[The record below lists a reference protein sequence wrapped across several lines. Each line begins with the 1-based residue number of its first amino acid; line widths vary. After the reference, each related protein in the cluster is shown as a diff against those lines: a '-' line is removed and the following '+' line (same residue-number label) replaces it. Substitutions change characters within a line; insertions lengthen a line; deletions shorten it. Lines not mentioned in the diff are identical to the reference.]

1 MSLVIPSIRGAIFNK
16 LRNYKKAD
24 IKQTTKEIHTRIVE
38 YSKQI
43 YGYEHETVEI
53 SLKIPILI
61 PPGGKKGD
69 CFSVVSTVRSKFN
82 ELGGGSSSKR
92 GYGSWVNKAGI
103 EHSEPH
109 VHICVAIPIISW
121 YTCIPVL
128 RYLIAEEIQPKLMQ
142 QEVWLTVDGKNIKGG
157 VNLLEKEIVDSYPTI
172 EQFLGIDQ
180 SIANSEENQDS
191 TPLSNLEI
199 DSIFLPENQLFNDAK
214 SSFLAGDYFSALGK
228 FKQIQNSTNL
238 TLNEYFITKF
248 NTAIL
253 EILANNDY
261 DIAQKISEE
270 LLLNSSP
277 SAKMYANLIRAKID
291 EVNAD
296 KSLQKSL
303 LLATSIGDEYGI
315 FQSLKEKIKIENYSD
330 SVNYAFEILQ
340 GLNLINEPY
349 YDLELKILRAT
360 KFLTMKSYEAAIN
373 DFEEIIPE
381 LRKNKYKGL
390 LSKALHNNALCNREL
405 KRFGQANNMFLKCLE
420 LDRKLGSDRSLA
432 ITKYNFA
439 VSISDEDRFI
449 NYDDG
454 FIGTKSYAERANA
467 LLIEALNHIQ
477 ESPPSSLHR
486 AIFSKMYHI
495 SVPLESLE
503 QEEIAVRGLIDY
515 HLHLGSKPGMLA
527 ARYEDLAAIFEEKG
541 DTTSEIAFY
550 KKSINLRRENKLYD
564 SLYWPIKMLA
574 KTYISNGLDPHKD
587 NVFTQCLE
595 EMPLEDKH
603 MIIELINKSS

>member
-1 MSLVIPSIRGAIFNK
+1 MSLIIPSIRGAIFNK
-16 LRNYKKAD
+16 LRNYRKAD
-24 IKQTTKEIHTRIVE
+24 IKQTAKEIQAIIVE

-61 PPGGKKGD
+61 PPDGKKGD

-157 VNLLEKEIVDSYPTI
+157 VNLLEQEIVDSYPTI

-180 SIANSEENQDS
+180 SIANSEGNQDLTS
-191 TPLSNLEI
+191 LSNLEI

-261 DIAQKISEE
+261 DIAEKISEE

-277 SAKMYANLIRAKID
+277 SAQMYANLIRARID

-303 LLATSIGDEYGI
+303 FLATSIGDEYGI
-315 FQSLKEKIKIENYSD
+315 FQSLKEKIKIENYSN

-340 GLNLINEPY
+340 GLDLINEPY
-349 YDLELKILRAT
+349 YDLELKLLRAG
-360 KFLTMKSYEAAIN
+360 KFLMMENYEAAIN

-405 KRFGQANNMFLKCLE
+405 KRFDQANNMFLKCLE
-420 LDRKLGSDRSLA
+420 LDLKLGLNRSLA

-439 VSISDEDRFI
+439 VSITDEDRFI

-454 FIGTKSYAERANA
+454 FIGTKSYGERANA

-477 ESPPSSLHR
+477 DSPPSSLHR
-486 AIFSKMYHI
+486 AIFSKMYSV

-503 QEEIAVRGLIDY
+503 YEEIAVRGLIDY
-515 HLHLGSKPGMLA
+515 YLHLGSKPGILA
-527 ARYEDLAAIFEEKG
+527 TRYEDLAAIFEEKG

-574 KTYISNGLDPHKD
+574 KTYISNGLNPLKD
-587 NVFTQCLE
+587 NVFIECME
-595 EMPLEDKH
+595 EMPLEDNQ
-603 MIIELINKSS
+603 MIVELINKLS